1 MNKSKDFL
9 GRGFAFP
16 PRIDSATGQFVM
28 TESEEDIRQSIYII
42 LMTRMKE
49 RAMLPDFGCNLHEYI
64 FEVPDSEFEVEIGNE
79 IVEALTKYEPRI
91 INVEVRVDTKNLTDT
106 QVYKRANMDRRLF
119 SKIRSNKEYSPK
131 KTTVF
136 SLAIALKLSVAE
148 TEKLLASAGY
158 AFNMSSKADVII
170 RYFLEREEYDIF
182 TINETL
188 FCFEQNVLN

>member
-1 MNKSKDFL
+1 MSSSKDFL

-28 TESEEDIRQSIYII
+28 AESEEDIRQSIYII

-91 INVEVRVDTKNLTDT
+91 INVEVRVDTKNLTDGMIYLNIDYT
-106 QVYKRANMDRRLF
+106 VRATNNPNNL
-119 SKIRSNKEYSPK
+119 
-131 KTTVF
+131 VF
-136 SLAIALKLSVAE
+136 PYYLMEGVGEL
-148 TEKLLASAGY
+148 
-158 AFNMSSKADVII
+158 
-170 RYFLEREEYDIF
+170 
-182 TINETL
+182 
-188 FCFEQNVLN
+188 

>member
-91 INVEVRVDTKNLTDT
+91 INVEVRVDTKNLTDGMIYLNIDYT
-106 QVYKRANMDRRLF
+106 VRATNNPNNL
-119 SKIRSNKEYSPK
+119 
-131 KTTVF
+131 VF
-136 SLAIALKLSVAE
+136 PYYLMEGVGEL
-148 TEKLLASAGY
+148 
-158 AFNMSSKADVII
+158 
-170 RYFLEREEYDIF
+170 
-182 TINETL
+182 
-188 FCFEQNVLN
+188 

>member
-64 FEVPDSEFEVEIGNE
+64 FEVPDSDFEVQIGSEIR
-79 IVEALTKYEPRI
+79 EALMRYETRI
-91 INVEVRVDTKNLTDT
+91 INVDVEVDSNNISKGMINLNINYT
-106 QVYKRANMDRRLF
+106 VRATNNPNNL
-119 SKIRSNKEYSPK
+119 
-131 KTTVF
+131 VF
-136 SLAIALKLSVAE
+136 PYYLMEGVGEL
-148 TEKLLASAGY
+148 
-158 AFNMSSKADVII
+158 
-170 RYFLEREEYDIF
+170 
-182 TINETL
+182 
-188 FCFEQNVLN
+188 